1 MKKYLF
7 VIILFVSS
15 VTVSQQQLHYSFAE
29 NPQTLLLNPGAETNY
44 KYHYGIPIFSGF
56 NLSANS
62 KGATLEDLFID
73 NGESINSLVDRLLP
87 RLQTDDNININ
98 LRFDVLYG
106 GYRLNDRDY
115 LSFGFYE
122 EVDFIGYYPKDIA
135 ELFYYG
141 NAGNLNRN
149 YSLSHLIGKADVTGV
164 LHVGLSRKINKRL
177 NVGGRFK
184 IYSSSLN
191 VETNNNTGTFIT
203 HSNDANILRQNLSNA
218 NFSLKTS
225 GLVSNDELLETP
237 EDLYKK
243 TFLGGNLGVGID
255 LGLTYHFTPQIEFTG
270 SILDIGFI
278 RHSKGVKQYFA
289 KGDYEFDG
297 INFLF
302 DQNNPTDYWKQLQ
315 DDFNAKVPNG
325 ANEEAY
331 TSWRPTKINAA
342 LKYSFGEIRSMKC
355 YTDTHKK
362 YYFNSIGIQYHSVFR
377 PLEIHH
383 SITGFFETSFSE
395 KVHSKL
401 TYTINEYSSTI
412 LGSGMSVQLGNVNLY
427 GFIDNLLGMRN
438 LESANTASFNFG
450 INILVK

>member
-1 MKKYLF
+1 MRKFLI
-7 VIILFVSS
+7 VICLLVSS
-15 VTVSQQQLHYSFAE
+15 ITVSQQQLHYSFAE

-44 KYHYGIPIFSGF
+44 KYHYGIPLFSGF
-56 NLSANS
+56 NVKANS
-62 KGATLEDLFID
+62 KGVTLEDLFID
-73 NGESINSLVDRLLP
+73 NGTSFNLLLENVINRA
-87 RLQTDDNININ
+87 QTDDNLFVN

-106 GYRLNDRDY
+106 GYRLNERDY

-122 EVDFIGYYPKDIA
+122 EVDFIGYFPKDLA
-135 ELFYYG
+135 QLAFYG
-141 NAGNLNRN
+141 NEPFINRN
-149 YSLSHLIGKADVTGV
+149 FSLSQLIGKGDVNGV

-177 NVGGRFK
+177 NVGARFK

-191 VETNNNTGTFIT
+191 FETNNNSGTFIT
-203 HSNDANILRQNLSNA
+203 YYNDTNVLRQSISNTDVKI
-218 NFSLKTS
+218 KTS
-225 GLVSNDELLETP
+225 GLITNGNEVLETP

-270 SILDIGFI
+270 SVLDIGFI
-278 RHSKGVKQYFA
+278 RHSKGVKQYFV
-289 KGDYEFDG
+289 KGDYDFDG
-297 INFLF
+297 INFEF
-302 DQNNPTDYWKQLQ
+302 DPNRNYWQELK
-315 DDFNAKVPNG
+315 DDFNSKVDYG
-325 ANEEAY
+325 DNEEAY
-331 TSWRPTKINAA
+331 TSWRPAKINAA
-342 LKYSFGEIRSMKC
+342 LKYSFGELRSMKC

-383 SITGFFETSFSE
+383 AITGFFETSFSE
-395 KVHSKL
+395 KVHSKI

-427 GFIDNLLGMRN
+427 GFIDNLLGMAS
-438 LESANTASFNFG
+438 LESANSASFNFG